1 MKIQYID
8 WGRIDYA
15 TAWDQQTQLFNQR
28 VQAKLANA
36 EGRQEYPNLTIF
48 CEHPPVYTLGK
59 SGLADNLL
67 INQQQL
73 AERGATF
80 FKIDR
85 GGDITY
91 HGPGQ
96 IVVYPII
103 DLEQGKLGLKQYI
116 HLLEEAVIRFLAGR
130 GVTAERLEGATGV
143 WLDSL
148 LPGKARKICA
158 IGVKSSR
165 HITMHGLALN
175 INTDLSYFH
184 AINPCGF
191 IDKGVTSL
199 QQELGAQQD
208 METCKSALYKE
219 LAILFDGL
227 E

>member
-1 MKIQYID
+1 MTIQYTD

-15 TAWDQQTQLFNQR
+15 DAWDKQTTLFNQR
-28 VQAKLANA
+28 VQAKLTHP
-36 EGRQEYPNLTIF
+36 EGKQNHPNLAIF

-59 SGLADNLL
+59 SGTEKNLL

-73 AERGATF
+73 TERGATF

-96 IVVYPII
+96 IVVYPIV
-103 DLEQGKLGLKQYI
+103 DLEQAKLGLKQYI

-130 GVTAERLEGATGV
+130 GVLAGRLKGATGV
-143 WLDSL
+143 WLEPDR
-148 LPGKARKICA
+148 PGKTRKICA

-175 INTDLSYFH
+175 INTDLSFFH

-199 QQELGAQQD
+199 EREVGYPQD
-208 METCKSALYKE
+208 MEACKAELFKE
-219 LAILFDGL
+219 LNTLFVFSD
-227 E
+227 

>member
-1 MKIQYID
+1 MTIHYTD
-8 WGRIDYA
+8 WGHIDYA
-15 TAWDQQTQLFNQR
+15 EAWDKQTHLFNQR
-28 VQAKLANA
+28 VQAKLAHP
-36 EGRQEYPNLTIF
+36 EGKQDHPNLAVF

-59 SGLADNLL
+59 SGTADNLL
-67 INQQQL
+67 INQHQL
-73 AERGATF
+73 SERGATF

-116 HLLEEAVIRFLAGR
+116 HLLEEAVIRFLATYGVEAGR
-130 GVTAERLEGATGV
+130 LDGAIGV
-143 WLDSL
+143 WLDADV
-148 LPGKARKICA
+148 PGKARKICA

-199 QQELGAQQD
+199 QQEVGAPQA
-208 METCKSALYKE
+208 METCKTGLFKE
-219 LAILFDGL
+219 LTALFAPF